1 MEINEI
7 KLICSKAR
15 ERKDLVHFKKLLDL
29 GLTWEQYITILNIK
43 FNFHNEFNPPH
54 PVFSN
59 GNERYHDIT
68 VKSLN
73 DKKDKSF
80 VGIFVYNKLDPML
93 IELKENYEVESIA
106 KVKDFLKDV
115 GAHNHVLKI
124 LSNLVGP
131 ENHYYIHKDDNDV
144 FSFQVL
150 GKVEYRIYGTDFPLT
165 EAPSYA
171 TDLPYDSYIL
181 EPGDVVFI
189 PKGVFHQVVVLEPR
203 ITLISDF
210 FID

>member
-1 MEINEI
+1 MEINEV

-15 ERKDLVHFKKLLDL
+15 ERKELVHFKKLLDL
-29 GLTWEQYITILNIK
+29 NLTWEQYITILNIK
-43 FNFHNEFNPPH
+43 FNFHNEVNPTH

-59 GNERYHDIT
+59 NSEYHNIT

-73 DKKDKSF
+73 DKKDKGF
-80 VGIFVYNKLDPML
+80 VGIFIYNKLDPML
-93 IELKENYEVESIA
+93 VELKENYEIESIA
-106 KVKDFLKDV
+106 KIKDFLKNVEVDDY
-115 GAHNHVLKI
+115 VLKV

-131 ENHYYIHKDDNDV
+131 ESNYYIHKDGNDV

-150 GKVEYRIYGTDFPLT
+150 GKVEYRIYGTDFPQT
-165 EAPSYA
+165 ETPSYA

-203 ITLISDF
+203 VTLISDF
-210 FID
+210 FTN